1 MVRYEQMLAVGASSP
16 LAFTQTDLSGS
27 ARMAAG
33 LQVQQQTGSGAFEV
47 VLEQWIPRTDGV
59 APDRAQTDIFTA
71 ASPYRMALSAPG
83 LVTDWTSDSE
93 LAKPHALDGRQPGR
107 YAGHE
112 QRVGGPHRVQFGSP
126 TSTRKPSSEP
136 RTAVSTRRARR
147 TQAFALKFPST

>member
-1 MVRYEQMLAVGASSP
+1 MNNLGRGNIVAEHAHRFRHEHNTA
-16 LAFTQTDLSGS
+16 S
-27 ARMAAG
+27 ARNISPGLLRPSGPGRLEAQLSHIESLWQWRAAAD
-33 LQVQQQTGSGAFEV
+33 QTGDR
-47 VLEQWIPRTDGV
+47 RTRQL
-59 APDRAQTDIFTA
+59 PQ
-71 ASPYRMALSAPG
+71 SAPG